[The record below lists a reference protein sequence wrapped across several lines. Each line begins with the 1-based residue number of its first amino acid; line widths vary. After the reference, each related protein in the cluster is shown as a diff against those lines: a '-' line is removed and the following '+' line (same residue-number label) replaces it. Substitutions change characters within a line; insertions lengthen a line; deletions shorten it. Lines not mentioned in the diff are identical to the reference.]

1 MLAFYFA
8 QMEFSVIEISR
19 MGRQA
24 EKVAG
29 LWAGHGAMCRLP
41 MPQLPPCSC
50 ISGSRGTER
59 PRCQSP
65 LGWASP
71 AIWGNLGFAHSP
83 SFRSFSPA
91 CKHKPRFT
99 GYVCHGLER
108 LLPAPGYSP

>member
-1 MLAFYFA
+1 MLAFYFT

-29 LWAGHGAMCRLP
+29 LSAGHGTMCRLP
-41 MPQLPPCSC
+41 MPCLPSRSC
-50 ISGSRGTER
+50 VSGSQSTES
-59 PRCQSP
+59 PSHWSP

-71 AIWGNLGFAHSP
+71 AIWGNLDFTHNP

-91 CKHKPRFT
+91 CKRKPRFI
-99 GYVCHGLER
+99 GYICHSLER
-108 LLPAPGYSP
+108 LLPAPSHSL